1 MTSTAPPNARPA
13 EATYDEEDELIISR
27 MANDEKILRRL
38 AKRFRTLSSVA
49 NSTEQAPS
57 PHLSS
62 ALAMSR
68 EQQLRELQESFLLD
82 VDAFE
87 TMLLKNQQVC
97 LAEDRMVQQYEA
109 ENELIANEHTALE
122 AEIAQLKTELV
133 EAQLTRKRR
142 MEYDAVAEQINKFS
156 SRADLEKAV
165 GVLEEEVSVAR
176 TERDKLKEEFISRK
190 LEFDLIVTS
199 LQDIRARGLGKVDAN
214 ALQDGAADEEGN
226 EMKPNASLNPNA
238 KPFQPSAGLL
248 TPHSGMPSRPSTP
261 SVPAGGSSHL
271 AVPAYLQRNGSR
283 AGSTRSSPVPPT
295 QSTAKPDDDIE
306 MGEVAEDAPNA
317 SPPKSRRPKE
327 ELEEGEASD
336 MSSELSEP
344 PED

>member
-1 MTSTAPPNARPA
+1 MNSTLPPNARPGD
-13 EATYDEEDELIISR
+13 ATYDEEDELIISR

-38 AKRFRTLSSVA
+38 AKRFRTLSSVTK
-49 NSTEQAPS
+49 STEQAPS

-62 ALAMSR
+62 ALNMSR
-68 EQQLRELQESFLLD
+68 DQQVHELRESFLLD

-97 LAEDRMVQQYEA
+97 MAEERMVQQYEA
-109 ENELIANEHTALE
+109 ENERIANEHTALE
-122 AEIAQLKTELV
+122 AEIAQLKIDLV

-142 MEYDAVAEQINKFS
+142 MEYDAVAEQINKFA

-165 GVLEEEVSVAR
+165 AVLEEEVSVAR

-199 LQDIRARGLGKVDAN
+199 LQDIRSRGLGKVDA
-214 ALQDGAADEEGN
+214 AQDGAAEDDGQEA
-226 EMKPNASLNPNA
+226 KPTGSTLNPNA
-238 KPFQPSAGLL
+238 KPFQPGAGLL
-248 TPHSGMPSRPSTP
+248 SPHSGVPSRPSTP
-261 SVPAGGSSHL
+261 IPAGGSSHL
-271 AVPAYLQRNGSR
+271 AVPTHLHRSGSR

-295 QSTAKPDDDIE
+295 QSTTQPDDDIE
-306 MGEVAEDAPNA
+306 MGEVAEDAPTA

-336 MSSELSEP
+336 LSSELSDP
-344 PED
+344 PEE

>member
-1 MTSTAPPNARPA
+1 MNSTAPHNARPTD
-13 EATYDEEDELIISR
+13 ATYDEEDELIISR

-49 NSTEQAPS
+49 SSTDQAPS

-97 LAEDRMVQQYEA
+97 LAEERMVQQYET
-109 ENELIANEHTALE
+109 ENDRIANEHRSLE

-165 GVLEEEVSVAR
+165 AVLEEEVSVAR

-199 LQDIRARGLGKVDAN
+199 LQDIRGRGLGKVDAA
-214 ALQDGAADEEGN
+214 ALQDGSAEEEGH
-226 EMKPNASLNPNA
+226 ETKPSALNPNA
-238 KPFQPSAGLL
+238 KPFQPFAGL
-248 TPHSGMPSRPSTP
+248 HSGIPSRPSTP
-261 SVPAGGSSHL
+261 SGPAGASSHL
-271 AVPAYLQRNGSR
+271 AVPAYLQRSGSR

-295 QSTAKPDDDIE
+295 QGTIKPDDDIE
-306 MGEVAEDAPNA
+306 MGEVAEDAPTA

-344 PED
+344 PDE

>member
-1 MTSTAPPNARPA
+1 
-13 EATYDEEDELIISR
+13 
-27 MANDEKILRRL
+27 
-38 AKRFRTLSSVA
+38 
-49 NSTEQAPS
+49 
-57 PHLSS
+57 
-62 ALAMSR
+62 
-68 EQQLRELQESFLLD
+68 
-82 VDAFE
+82 
-87 TMLLKNQQVC
+87 
-97 LAEDRMVQQYEA
+97 
-109 ENELIANEHTALE
+109 
-122 AEIAQLKTELV
+122 
-133 EAQLTRKRR
+133 

-176 TERDKLKEEFISRK
+176 TERDKLKEEFLSRK

-199 LQDIRARGLGKVDAN
+199 LQDIRARGLGKVDAA
-214 ALQDGAADEEGN
+214 ALQDGAADEDGN
-226 EMKPNASLNPNA
+226 ESKPSTLNPNA
-238 KPFQPSAGLL
+238 KPFQPAGLL
-248 TPHSGMPSRPSTP
+248 TPHSGVPSRPSTP

-271 AVPAYLQRNGSR
+271 AVPAYLQRTGSR
-283 AGSTRSSPVPPT
+283 AGSARSSPVPPT
-295 QSTAKPDDDIE
+295 QNTTNRDDDIE

>member
-1 MTSTAPPNARPA
+1 MTSTAPPNARPV

-49 NSTEQAPS
+49 NSTEQTPS

-122 AEIAQLKTELV
+122 AEITQLKTELV

-165 GVLEEEVSVAR
+165 GVLEEEVAVAR

-199 LQDIRARGLGKVDAN
+199 LQDIRARGLGKVDA
-214 ALQDGAADEEGN
+214 AAQDGAADEEGN
-226 EMKPNASLNPNA
+226 ETKPHTSTLNPNA
-238 KPFQPSAGLL
+238 KPFQPTAGLL
-248 TPHSGMPSRPSTP
+248 TPHSGIPSRPSTP

-271 AVPAYLQRNGSR
+271 AVPAYLQRSGS
-283 AGSTRSSPVPPT
+283 STRSSPVPPT
-295 QSTAKPDDDIE
+295 QSTTKPDDDIE